1 MVTNVTCQ
9 SLLNGSSVQVYFN
22 DPRWDSGLVRAIDCS
37 SSAPAQVYNSNDRFS
52 FMVAEWPLGSECSAT
67 IAMNYSTVWK
77 EYEFDAEF
85 AGCGVG
91 ALNPVAASVYNNAY
105 LIMQYATESG
115 AAVVAPDVSKLTLTC
130 RLPASGALRFLV
142 LSPSAILE
150 SDGVVRILIEN
161 PCGTDE
167 EVVAYNLSVSD
178 GFLDTSDQRVSAAN
192 ASFAISSLADPKV
205 TGHSCD
211 NNVHYFPVS
220 SALEWRMSQL
230 VDNGSCVLEAGY
242 SSTSINIVI
251 NEPVACVLVFE
262 IEILSTKTKSNT
274 TVTIDYDCPYTQP
287 SSGFFD
293 LPLAV
298 LILFFMFATVT
309 LIIFG
314 IEFYWLL
321 TSQPSYFAKA
331 VDLTPKYIEQLF
343 KPKPRDSLETTEAQ
357 RFLRDDED

>member
-1 MVTNVTCQ
+1 MVANVTCQ

-22 DPRWDSGLVRAIDCS
+22 DPRWDSGRVRSIDCS
-37 SSAPAQVYNSNDRFS
+37 SSVPQVYNSNDRFS
-52 FMVAEWPLGSECSAT
+52 FMVSEWPLGSECAAT

-77 EYEFDAEF
+77 EYEFDVEF
-85 AGCGVG
+85 TGCGVG
-91 ALNPVAASVYNNAY
+91 ALNPIAASVYNNAY
-105 LIMQYATESG
+105 LIMQYG
-115 AAVVAPDVSKLTLTC
+115 AEVGSVVAPDVSKLTLTC
-130 RLPASGALRFLV
+130 RRASGALQVLV
-142 LSPSAILE
+142 LSPSAVLE
-150 SDGVVRILIEN
+150 SDGVVRVLIEN

-178 GFLDTSDQRVSAAN
+178 GFLDTSDQRISAAN

-211 NNVHYFPVS
+211 DNVHYFPVS
-220 SALEWRMSQL
+220 SALEWRLSQL

-242 SSTSINIVI
+242 SSTSIDIVI

-262 IEILSTKTKSNT
+262 IEILSTKTKTNT

-287 SSGFFD
+287 SSGFLD

-298 LILFFMFATVT
+298 LILFFMFAVVT
-309 LIIFG
+309 LVIIG
-314 IEFYWLL
+314 IEFYWLV
-321 TSQPSYFAKA
+321 TRQPSYFAKA

-343 KPKPRDSLETTEAQ
+343 KTKPKSALESRDAQ
-357 RFLRDDED
+357 RFLREDED